1 LIGNEQAFDQRL
13 EVEPQVP
20 AATIGLQAEVEVEP
34 VNVGDHAVSHEVAF
48 AWEVGAW

>member
-1 LIGNEQAFDQRL
+1 LIATEQPFGQRL

-34 VNVGDHAVSHEVAF
+34 VNVGDHAVSHEGAF
-48 AWEVGAW
+48 AWEIGAW